1 MFPAVSDWSE
11 AILTSLAG
19 GLVMFFAA
27 IPKIIGFA
35 VILVLGWLLSGLIAR
50 LAARLLRAVRFN
62 ELAERS
68 GFGNFVRNIG
78 VQMDCAGFLAEVAKW
93 FMPAQLLKSKF

>member
-35 VILVLGWLLSGLIAR
+35 VILVL
-50 LAARLLRAVRFN
+50 
-62 ELAERS
+62 
-68 GFGNFVRNIG
+68 
-78 VQMDCAGFLAEVAKW
+78 
-93 FMPAQLLKSKF
+93 